1 MVCCKVENY
10 VTSFIT
16 IMILKLRRLPA
27 IYVPTTYVS
36 EPKHLLSLT
45 GIPIEASVTDHRF
58 IRYSASGVFSAI
70 RTVNNWCKR
79 LPIHI
84 SVYFRA
90 SMAIIIFLGAL
101 FISSTVHSQKLLTLE
116 EAIATALQN
125 NYEIQLSKNDS
136 AVAALDNSYRNAIFL
151 PRLNGNIGSTWNRNN
166 QKQEFANGTK
176 REGDVKTNN
185 LVSSL
190 TLSWTLFDGG
200 KMFVTRDKAEVL
212 VKLGELGIKDQVINT
227 VADVINTYYDIVRQ
241 KQQLKAIEEQMSIS
255 QTRVDLSQR
264 KLEIGVGAKPDVLQ
278 SQVDLNAQKSARLRQ
293 LTLIQQLKE
302 TLNQSMNVAMGV
314 NYDVN
319 DSIPINN
326 QLTLDE
332 IKNNLDNSNTVL
344 QYLKKNIEIAS
355 LTVRERKAERFP
367 VLTFNSAFNLNRT
380 NNDITLNPA
389 LPLFNRN
396 RGYNFG
402 LSASIP
408 ILNNR
413 NTHRLI
419 RQAEL
424 NVQYQQL
431 IFENQKSLLNLGVLN
446 AFQDYELQR
455 QTLELEESN
464 ILLARENVNII
475 LESYRLGQA
484 TFLQLREAQKSLEDA
499 YNRLI
504 AARYN
509 TKLAETELLRLK
521 GELVK

>member
-1 MVCCKVENY
+1 
-10 VTSFIT
+10 
-16 IMILKLRRLPA
+16 
-27 IYVPTTYVS
+27 
-36 EPKHLLSLT
+36 
-45 GIPIEASVTDHRF
+45 
-58 IRYSASGVFSAI
+58 
-70 RTVNNWCKR
+70 
-79 LPIHI
+79 
-84 SVYFRA
+84 
-90 SMAIIIFLGAL
+90 
-101 FISSTVHSQKLLTLE
+101 
-116 EAIATALQN
+116 
-125 NYEIQLSKNDS
+125 
-136 AVAALDNSYRNAIFL
+136 
-151 PRLNGNIGSTWNRNN
+151 
-166 QKQEFANGTK
+166 
-176 REGDVKTNN
+176 
-185 LVSSL
+185 
-190 TLSWTLFDGG
+190 
-200 KMFVTRDKAEVL
+200 
-212 VKLGELGIKDQVINT
+212 
-227 VADVINTYYDIVRQ
+227 
-241 KQQLKAIEEQMSIS
+241 
-255 QTRVDLSQR
+255 
-264 KLEIGVGAKPDVLQ
+264 
-278 SQVDLNAQKSARLRQ
+278 
-293 LTLIQQLKE
+293 
-302 TLNQSMNVAMGV
+302 
-314 NYDVN
+314 
-319 DSIPINN
+319 
-326 QLTLDE
+326 
-332 IKNNLDNSNTVL
+332 
-344 QYLKKNIEIAS
+344 
-355 LTVRERKAERFP
+355 VRERKAERFP

-446 AFQDYELQR
+446 AFQDYELQK